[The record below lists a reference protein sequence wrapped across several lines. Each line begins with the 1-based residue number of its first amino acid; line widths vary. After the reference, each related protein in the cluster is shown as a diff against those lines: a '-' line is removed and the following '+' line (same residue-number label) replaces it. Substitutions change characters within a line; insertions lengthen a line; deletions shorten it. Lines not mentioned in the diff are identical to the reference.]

1 MYHPPG
7 PGWDIKYTKSLYYSG
22 CKSPPAAAAL
32 DRDERLGV
40 STSTGGCKAAL
51 SIVAGLPGPPGAVWG
66 SASSA
71 RPPAGRLTKKA
82 PAHAHEVTLAGDSSR
97 EGERGRE
104 RESRFEAR
112 ERERAT
118 Y

>member
-7 PGWDIKYTKSLYYSG
+7 WDKKYTKSLYYSG

-32 DRDERLGV
+32 DSDERLGV
-40 STSTGGCKAAL
+40 RTSTGGCKAAAL

-71 RPPAGRLTKKA
+71 RPPAGRLIKKA

-97 EGERGRE
+97 EGERERGREGERE
-104 RESRFEAR
+104 RESL
-112 ERERAT
+112 
-118 Y
+118 

>member
-1 MYHPPG
+1 MYHPS
-7 PGWDIKYTKSLYYSG
+7 GWDMKYTKSLYYSG

-32 DRDERLGV
+32 DSDERLGV
-40 STSTGGCKAAL
+40 RTSTGGCKAALRL

-82 PAHAHEVTLAGDSSR
+82 PAHAHEVTLAGDSSPHTER
-97 EGERGRE
+97 EGEG
-104 RESRFEAR
+104 
-112 ERERAT
+112 ERERVALRCT
-118 Y
+118 N

>member
-1 MYHPPG
+1 MYHPS
-7 PGWDIKYTKSLYYSG
+7 GWDILKYTKSLYY
-22 CKSPPAAAAL
+22 CKSPPAAL

-40 STSTGGCKAAL
+40 STSTGRCKAAL

-82 PAHAHEVTLAGDSSR
+82 PALAHKVTLAGDSSR

-104 RESRFEAR
+104 RERESRFEV
-112 ERERAT
+112 T
-118 Y
+118 S